1 MSGRD
6 SIGKRPLHRLVDVAA
21 SELSKRVS
29 DIGRIAAIKIKDLLR
44 RFDLSK
50 RKSDTVGQPTSTR
63 QYHFSCTGFSSFFA
77 FEEGMWETKISAPGG
92 WPTVSKFLYD
102 HYRRQ
107 KVVDTVE

>member
-6 SIGKRPLHRLVDVAA
+6 SIGKRPLHRLVDFAA

-50 RKSDTVGQPTSTR
+50 RKSDTVGQPPGAEIFVS
-63 QYHFSCTGFSSFFA
+63 HMPSSKA
-77 FEEGMWETKISAPGG
+77 KKLEKPVQEKWY
-92 WPTVSKFLYD
+92 W
-102 HYRRQ
+102 R
-107 KVVDTVE
+107 VEVG